1 MLKFVKKFW
10 MFVLVALV
18 TMTLVSCVKDD
29 DKVTVTIGGLKETY
43 EFNTGDE
50 FNKDILLE
58 GVTVIGSD
66 KKDYSEYLVVSGLE
80 RFKVDAEGKL
90 KESGS
95 GNVKLEVI
103 VDGKVVTSTII
114 SVVVKYVAPVTDD
127 IIINGDF
134 ATGSVDPFTKGEFNG
149 GTGTMEVVNEE
160 LKLTV
165 TALGWVNGGEAA
177 PRVES
182 NVFTLEDGKF
192 YEVTFDVRANVPT
205 SVQVQV
211 GELLSDAP
219 YFNET
224 FTKVFAV
231 STEMTTITYR
241 FAISATAGYDIT
253 KLQLLFGYGT
263 HAGFDSAATDVFM
276 DNIAI
281 TEVSSLGEDT
291 EAPVITMND
300 VVAYIGDEVVINPVV
315 KDNQDANPTVIT
327 DAATVIP
334 QQDGKYT
341 TAGDYIVT
349 ITATDAA
356 GNEATKTIKV
366 TVKKAIVANVNLVS
380 NGDFASTTFDDDWE
394 FYGQADYG
402 CTIGQKV
409 ENGQLVLTLT
419 GTPDQNYHHQV
430 KFHRLPLVEGKKYHI
445 TVVLTSSID
454 RKVQVLVQND
464 GTWSLHYDETKD
476 VIANTDVTFDQEFIA
491 IAPSHDAFLGIMLGK
506 IGENVYSTE
515 HTVTVKSVSIT
526 LVDGG
531 TTPIDPVDPTYADEN
546 NLFGTYTEALWEGEA
561 VSKTNPNKFYVW
573 NVQDATWG
581 CGPANTITYELV
593 GGKLHLTSVQTADH
607 FWFATQVFYT
617 TLPFKTAGEY
627 ELTFKFESN
636 VAGEITVCGQAV
648 TLVVGTNEV
657 KVPVTVAAG
666 AAVTLSIQ
674 LGKNG
679 TVLPGEFDITLS
691 DFAIA
696 KKGTTEPVD
705 PVDPTYADENNLFGN
720 PIDVVAG
727 GEVASKADA
736 GHLYVWNG
744 DNYPDDYKAT
754 FTFVDGVLT
763 LNANQV
769 EGDVWWATQVFYT
782 TLPFKNGGNYEL
794 HLMIVSNTAGNITI
808 HGRIF
813 ALVMGENEIMVPIK
827 VGANQAFTLSIQLG
841 KADGNEVLL
850 GENIELRFSQFLI
863 KVEEVSPV
871 DPVEGGEATILAKG
885 ATETRFEGAGA
896 HIWIDTD
903 SIGMTAANFASAKVT
918 AEVAVTGPQGQNVP
932 WMVQDAFFSDQN
944 FDAGYVRAYVT
955 LNGAPVDGYKTKV
968 TLTIICN
975 GKKFTAVVNFDG
987 TKYDDPNQTTPDPID
1002 PVDPVE
1008 GGEATIL
1015 AEGNGATRFEGAG
1028 AWIWVDINS
1037 IEMTGANF
1045 GTAKVTATVDVKD
1058 PAGNPVNWTVTNAFF
1073 SDLNEGAGY
1082 VRAYVILTGAPVDN
1096 YDTTI
1101 TLTITSNGK
1110 TFTATV
1116 NFNGNTY
1123 VPAA

>member
-149 GTGTMEVVNEE
+149 GNGTMEVVNEE

-341 TAGDYIVT
+341 TAGDYTVT

-366 TVKKAIVANVNLVS
+366 TVKEAIVANVNLVT
-380 NGDFASTTFDDDWE
+380 NGDFASTTFDGNWD
-394 FYGQADYG
+394 FNAGNG
-402 CTIGQKV
+402 CTVTQKV

-419 GTPDQNYHHQV
+419 GTPAQNYDRQV
-430 KFHRLPLVEGKKYHI
+430 KFNHLPLVQGKKYHI
-445 TVVLTSSID
+445 NVVLTSSID
-454 RKVQVLVQND
+454 RKVQVMVQND
-464 GTWSLHYDETKD
+464 QWWDLHYDETKD
-476 VIANTDVTFDQEFIA
+476 VTANTDVTYDYEFTA
-491 IAPSHDAFLGIMLGK
+491 VAPSSNVFLGIMLGK
-506 IGENVYSTE
+506 IGEEVYSEE
-515 HTVTVKSVSIT
+515 HTVTVKSVSIV

-531 TTPIDPVDPTYADEN
+531 TTPI
-546 NLFGTYTEALWEGEA
+546 
-561 VSKTNPNKFYVW
+561 
-573 NVQDATWG
+573 
-581 CGPANTITYELV
+581 
-593 GGKLHLTSVQTADH
+593 
-607 FWFATQVFYT
+607 
-617 TLPFKTAGEY
+617 
-627 ELTFKFESN
+627 
-636 VAGEITVCGQAV
+636 
-648 TLVVGTNEV
+648 
-657 KVPVTVAAG
+657 
-666 AAVTLSIQ
+666 
-674 LGKNG
+674 
-679 TVLPGEFDITLS
+679 
-691 DFAIA
+691 
-696 KKGTTEPVD
+696 D

-794 HLMIVSNTAGNITI
+794 HLMIVSNTAGNITVQ
-808 HGRIF
+808 GRIF

-885 ATETRFEGAGA
+885 AAETRFEGAGA

-903 SIGMTAANFASAKVT
+903 SIEMTAANFASAKVT

-932 WMVQDAFFSDQN
+932 WTVQDAFFSDQN
-944 FDAGYVRAYVT
+944 FDAGYVKAYVT